1 MNKREKIVQTAKMLK
16 GKEVTYKLG
25 AKAIPPSIPKSL
37 DCSGFVRYC
46 YLSAGVNIPDGTYHQ
61 FENSIPINRENL
73 LPGDIGIME
82 NPSNLGKRTNHIGIY
97 LGLGYWIH
105 CNYSRNGIT
114 IEKTDIFKYARRFK
128 ELGEKGKKDGRVGK
142 MVNVKINGKTV
153 KLDGFEE
160 KDTNYVSIREITEL
174 LGKTV
179 EWNEKEKAVVIK

>member
-97 LGLGYWIH
+97 LGGGYWIH

-114 IEKTDIFKYARRFK
+114 IEKTDIFKYARRFDGL
-128 ELGEKGKKDGRVGK
+128 EEKKGRVGK